1 MMNLAYVGL
10 ALFVTG
16 LVLTMCGVVLMV
28 IRSFKMAKGKLG
40 GAILVGPFPIVFGDK
55 DLFKYSFILLIVMIV
70 LILILTLMPVF
81 R

>member
-1 MMNLAYVGL
+1 MNLAYVGL

-16 LVLTMCGVVLMV
+16 LVLTICGVVLMA
-28 IRSFKMAKGKLG
+28 IRSFRMARHRLG

-55 DLFKYSFILLIVMIV
+55 DLFKYSFVLLIVMIV